1 MDKVLQLKVTGF
13 WRKQA
18 EVIDGTRVV
27 GSFRTRRLLSSDAVA
42 QIDNATYTFKVDGVL
57 RNVVKIAKDD
67 QAVGELAIKMPGLT
81 GDLQIG
87 GRSYTYKMIPDIAA
101 SGLIKP
107 MQYQWLDASGQELAL
122 IRLHNGVF
130 TLNSVSGQANITSI
144 GQADQQTVL
153 LVLLAIYLTQV
164 QSTAN

>member
-13 WRKQA
+13 WRKRA
-18 EVIDGTRVV
+18 EVIDGARVV
-27 GSFRTRRLLSSDAVA
+27 GSFRTRRLLSSDALA
-42 QIDNATYTFKVDGVL
+42 QIDNATYTFRVDGVL

-122 IRLHNGVF
+122 IQLHNGVF